1 MTDHFDADQLRMEM
15 RMLEKEVTRSGYT
28 KYHAPDSGFDDSV
41 DALALAYR
49 GLENV
54 EASSA
59 TAEMHE
65 EEWDGGR
72 TNNLN
77 DVAKSIARDRKKA
90 RKGWK

>member
-1 MTDHFDADQLRMEM
+1 M
-15 RMLEKEVTRSGYT
+15 
-28 KYHAPDSGFDDSV
+28 

-54 EASSA
+54 ESTSA
-59 TAEMHE
+59 TANMGDDD
-65 EEWDGGR
+65 EWDGGR

-77 DVAKSIARDRKKA
+77 DVAEKIARDKQRA